1 MQLNDARQKRENRQR
16 NPENACE
23 GLGGIA
29 KQGERIGNDSNEV
42 LDSNSARGNQFRA
55 QTDYR
60 GQGNTGKILAQM
72 RELKQSHLTHADE
85 NKKAL
90 EKKISEN
97 EAYRQKTLDEM
108 NKLENLLEELLT
120 ENKTNDE

>member
-1 MQLNDARQKRENRQR
+1 
-16 NPENACE
+16 
-23 GLGGIA
+23 
-29 KQGERIGNDSNEV
+29 
-42 LDSNSARGNQFRA
+42 
-55 QTDYR
+55 
-60 GQGNTGKILAQM
+60 M